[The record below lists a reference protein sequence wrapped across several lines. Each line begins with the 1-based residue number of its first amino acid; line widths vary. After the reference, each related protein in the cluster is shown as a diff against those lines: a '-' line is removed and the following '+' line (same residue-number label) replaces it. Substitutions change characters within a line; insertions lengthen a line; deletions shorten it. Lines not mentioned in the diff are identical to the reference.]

1 MRDPI
6 GAGWRLEPAAVIGAA
21 EGAEA
26 VVFGAVSGLEV
37 DDAGHIY
44 VLDRHANELRIFAPD
59 GAHIRTV
66 GHSVGGPG
74 EYRNAN
80 GLRWLTADTLV

>member
-26 VVFGAVSGLEV
+26 V
-37 DDAGHIY
+37 
-44 VLDRHANELRIFAPD
+44 FAPD

-66 GHSVGGPG
+66 GRSGGGPG